1 MHITKFIGA
10 TRKQVGKD
18 INDDAFAVFDGMFAF
33 LMDGAGEARGAA
45 QKCIDTIKSYQ
56 PQMPS
61 FNQLVTLLNMT
72 LIGYGAE
79 STLLAIKVEDNF
91 LSGVSCGDS
100 PLYVIRDGQLLRV
113 NKNTKPRLG
122 TSRPD
127 IYRIALSLKRHDVI
141 IAASDGF
148 VLDGDKLVDTVG
160 QHISK
165 PGELSEVLLE
175 AQTYCGDDVTV
186 ITRVL

>member
-1 MHITKFIGA
+1 MKFIGA
-10 TRKQVGKD
+10 TRKQMGKD
-18 INDDAFAVFDGMFAF
+18 INDDAFTVFDGTFAF
-33 LMDGAGEARGAA
+33 LMDGAGDARGAA
-45 QKCIDTIKSYQ
+45 EKCIDIIKSYQ
-56 PQMPS
+56 PQMPP

-72 LIGYGAE
+72 LIDYGAE
-79 STLLAIKVEDNF
+79 STFLAIKVEDSF

-100 PLYVIRDGQLLRV
+100 PLYVIRDGQSLRV

-127 IYRIALSLKRHDVI
+127 IYRIALSLKIHDVI

-165 PGELSEVLLE
+165 PAELPEALLE

-186 ITRVL
+186 ITRVI

>member
-1 MHITKFIGA
+1 MRFVGA

-33 LMDGAGEARGAA
+33 LMDGAGDARGAA
-45 QKCIDTIKSYQ
+45 HKCIDTIKSYQ

-72 LIGYGAE
+72 IIGYGAE
-79 STLLAIKVEDNF
+79 STLLAIKVENNF

-100 PLYVIRDGQLLRV
+100 PLYVIRDGQLLRL

-122 TSRPD
+122 TSRPE
-127 IYRIALSLKRHDVI
+127 IYQIALSLKRHDVI

-148 VLDGDKLVDTVG
+148 VLDGDKLVGTVG
-160 QHISK
+160 QHISN
-165 PGELSEVLLE
+165 PGELSEALLE

-186 ITRVL
+186 ITRVI